1 MAPIAPLQ
9 LPQLSYMQRSF
20 ELPMTVP
27 PGMDLTTT
35 DEDLTACSINE
46 PLDPTIAKG
55 AGTSSSEVSG
65 IELLTL
71 TQSIHYSPTWRVPV
85 LWLQAHRSSNGSP
98 LTLEEL
104 LTSDCPVFHDARHAS
119 TGGQQTLFPL
129 MQQRGHTTQA
139 EEQTGDALSEEEDV
153 KTEETT
159 GRMAYFP
166 PLSTSDHPVTGLPA
180 ICLHPCQTATVIGE
194 MLASS
199 TEATRWSTMSESS
212 ETAEGGQQ
220 RAGDRVDDDSYAR
233 QYLEAFM
240 TLCASA
246 VEMRSS

>member
-1 MAPIAPLQ
+1 
-9 LPQLSYMQRSF
+9 
-20 ELPMTVP
+20 
-27 PGMDLTTT
+27 MDLTTT

-46 PLDPTIAKG
+46 PLDPTIVESD
-55 AGTSSSEVSG
+55 GTSSSEVSG

-71 TQSIHYSPTWRVPV
+71 TQSIHYSSTWRVPV
-85 LWLQAHRSSNGSP
+85 LWLQAYRSKDGSP
-98 LTLEEL
+98 LTLDEL
-104 LTSDCPVFHDARHAS
+104 LTSGCPVFHDARRINDD
-119 TGGQQTLFPL
+119 GPQTLFPL
-129 MQQRGHTTQA
+129 MQRQEQDSTDELEYQLDQ
-139 EEQTGDALSEEEDV
+139 EETDRP
-153 KTEETT
+153 TT
-159 GRMAYFP
+159 GRTAYFP
-166 PLSTSDHPVTGLPA
+166 PLSTSDHPATGLPA

-199 TEATRWSTMSESS
+199 TEATRWSTMPESS
-212 ETAEGGQQ
+212 ETAEGGQL